1 MKKKNGRFYQQN
13 FLSFWKIFK
22 VNKLGLIGAI
32 ILSLF
37 ILISIFHPWF
47 SPYDPTAP
55 YFDFMDYPSS
65 GHLFGTDQIGRDI
78 LSRVLYG
85 TKISMFIGITAAAI
99 AVIIG
104 TIIGLISGY
113 YGGVFGEL
121 LMRFTD
127 MFLSLPYFPLM
138 IILAALLGRSLLII
152 VIVIGVTS
160 WPSMARII
168 RSEVLSLKERPFVE
182 RARAIGSGNFYI
194 IRKYIL
200 PNVLPLVTANAI
212 LVIPLA
218 IIAEATLSFLGLG
231 DPTTISW
238 GSIIN
243 DAFNNNAI
251 MLGAWWFFI
260 PPGLAI
266 VFLSLSFALIGHA
279 LDEVLNPKLKKEK

>member
-1 MKKKNGRFYQQN
+1 
-13 FLSFWKIFK
+13 
-22 VNKLGLIGAI
+22 
-32 ILSLF
+32 
-37 ILISIFHPWF
+37 
-47 SPYDPTAP
+47 
-55 YFDFMDYPSS
+55 
-65 GHLFGTDQIGRDI
+65 
-78 LSRVLYG
+78 
-85 TKISMFIGITAAAI
+85 
-99 AVIIG
+99 
-104 TIIGLISGY
+104 
-113 YGGVFGEL
+113 
-121 LMRFTD
+121 
-127 MFLSLPYFPLM
+127 
-138 IILAALLGRSLLII
+138 
-152 VIVIGVTS
+152 
-160 WPSMARII
+160 MARII